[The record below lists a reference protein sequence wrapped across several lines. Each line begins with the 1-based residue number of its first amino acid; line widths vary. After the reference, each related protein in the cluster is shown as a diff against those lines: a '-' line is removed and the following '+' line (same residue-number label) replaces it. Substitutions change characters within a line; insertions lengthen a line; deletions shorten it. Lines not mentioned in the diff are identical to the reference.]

1 MYHHAE
7 FARSASKDVNICT
20 REPQNRGGLGFRP
33 LGRGEYVPDALQS
46 ATPTGW
52 SVGTSIRTDIRRK
65 KFLASRLSRSLKV
78 MATDTDRSATYD
90 FLLTFLSFKDIS
102 DIGRKFR
109 IFFQPTFIYP
119 PQVFPWNWVTRD
131 WLKKLEWRGYQ
142 VEKKSDVLSR
152 LNTIHECDEQDTGH
166 S

>member
-7 FARSASKDVNICT
+7 FARCASKDVNIMYKRTPKSRCARVPPLRT
-20 REPQNRGGLGFRP
+20 RRVR
-33 LGRGEYVPDALQS
+33 ALQS